1 MKAVNLIKL
10 RYLSEVVNQLEGQDF
25 AEVTTIIEKQFKDI
39 KSLDET
45 DFQKVDVIFQRV
57 REQMPEQSMVG

>member
-10 RYLSEVVNQLEGQDF
+10 RYLSEVVSQLEGQDF

-39 KSLDET
+39 KSLDES
-45 DFQKVDVIFQRV
+45 DFKKVDVIFQRV
-57 REQMPEQSMVG
+57 REQMPEQSLVG